1 MLVWVVVDITQIL
14 SADFLYNEKN
24 NAAVLVVGNM
34 IVFRRRNVEQAK
46 NKILEYL
53 TTSLT
58 YLDAL

>member
-1 MLVWVVVDITQIL
+1 MDITQIL

>member
-1 MLVWVVVDITQIL
+1 MLTFVH
-14 SADFLYNEKN
+14 NEKN
-24 NAAVLVVGNM
+24 NAAALVVGNM
-34 IVFRRRNVEQAK
+34 IVSRRKNVEQAK